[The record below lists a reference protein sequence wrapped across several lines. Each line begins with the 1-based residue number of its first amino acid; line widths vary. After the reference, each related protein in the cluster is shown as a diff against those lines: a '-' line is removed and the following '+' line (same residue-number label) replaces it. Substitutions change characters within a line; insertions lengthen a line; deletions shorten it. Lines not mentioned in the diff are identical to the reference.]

1 MSTMEEYLNSLN
13 LTSLKA
19 IIRHH
24 NLHQK
29 IKMTGKREELIK
41 RLLDHYDTVTNGNLR
56 SKIFMTPKFDLPTP
70 KRKPKGEEGEEGEK
84 RQKKEKKTNSLFN
97 LNIDYKEI
105 QDLIKNTKKPRQT
118 KEERDS
124 IMARNEIKTAMKQKK
139 ANKKLIQAKDERM
152 KTLISSLNAIKSKKH
167 EDDIVRLRALDE
179 LIKIK
184 DKKWTKESHAKF
196 DEGVK
201 KRRARAIEKDTIE
214 HEKDK
219 TNKLHIKIIPP
230 IKGEEFYDPNF
241 MKLSK
246 IEQLETVLKTSTIT
260 GKQQNK
266 KFYFDIADDFYKNL
280 NVLLNRSPYGAVKE
294 FVNKYQ
300 LTEENLL
307 KIYEAKSSADFFP
320 TGYDMVKQI
329 FDSDIHYRRDEYN
342 FLEGTAGIGN
352 VGYWAQ
358 KINPNLK
365 ITMNELDTNNYE
377 IMKLFN
383 KRDDNM
389 KLIHKD
395 FFTIDNKQTDKY
407 DLIFLNPPFGTIAN
421 KNPQLWFMF
430 LLKALHMLQHNKG
443 VAEILFI
450 SPEMVRDRRTREKDA
465 QFTSILDLIKDGNSS
480 GHEGTIP
487 LSRWLKYVNE
497 YDEKYIKSDAIFTKK
512 DVIEAKTKYSGELYE
527 YIDYHFRF
535 NLAQSVTL
543 KSNDFGGTKVN
554 AYYTMFNLHNSNY

>member
-19 IIRHH
+19 IIKHH

-41 RLLDHYDTVTNGNLR
+41 RLLDHYDTLTDGKLR
-56 SKIFMTPKFDLPTP
+56 SKIFMTPQFDLPTP
-70 KRKPKGEEGEEGEK
+70 KRKP
-84 RQKKEKKTNSLFN
+84 RVKKDVE
-97 LNIDYKEI
+97 
-105 QDLIKNTKKPRQT
+105 KPRQT

-139 ANKKLIQAKDERM
+139 ANKKLIEAKAERM

-167 EDDIVRLRALDE
+167 EEDLVRSRARDE
-179 LIKIK
+179 LIMIK
-184 DKKWTKESHAKF
+184 DKKHTIETHKRF
-196 DEGVK
+196 DEGVI

-246 IEQLETVLKTSTIT
+246 LEQLKTVLKTSTIT
-260 GKQQNK
+260 GKQRNK

-294 FVNKYQ
+294 FVDKYQ
-300 LTEENLL
+300 LTEDNLL

-329 FDSDIHYRRDEYN
+329 FDSDNHYVRDDYN
-342 FLEGTAGIGN
+342 FLEGTAGLGN

-389 KLIHKD
+389 TLINKD

-450 SPEMVRDRRTREKDA
+450 SPEMVYDRRTGEKGA
-465 QFTSILDLIKDGNSS
+465 QFTSILDLIKDDNSN
-480 GHEGTIP
+480 GHGAIP
-487 LSRWLKYVNE
+487 LSRWLAYVNE
-497 YDEKYIKSDAIFTKK
+497 YDKKYIKSGAIFTKK
-512 DVIEAKTKYSGELYE
+512 DVIEAKTRYSGELYE

-535 NLAQSVTL
+535 NLAQSVPL

-554 AYYTMFNLHNSNY
+554 AYYTMFNLYNSGY